1 MLKFQPDDAP
11 ELPPELPEGQ
21 VMARVLPM
29 GHQKIFT
36 GVTDPLGHTPE
47 QKFPTHPKGAVIA
60 LPRAVAEAQ
69 EAHGRV
75 EIQ

>member
-29 GHQKIFT
+29 GHQKMRRRWD
-36 GVTDPLGHTPE
+36 VLYMAPPVWSSV
-47 QKFPTHPKGAVIA
+47 AVGS
-60 LPRAVAEAQ
+60 Q
-69 EAHGRV
+69 F
-75 EIQ
+75 

>member
-1 MLKFQPDDAP
+1 MNFLPTDAP
-11 ELPPELPEGQ
+11 ESPDESPPAGQ
-21 VMARVLPM
+21 VMVRVLPL
-29 GHQKIFT
+29 GHLKIFT
-36 GVTDPLGHTPE
+36 GATDPLGHTPE
-47 QKFPTHPKGAVIA
+47 QKFPTHPRGALIA

>member
-1 MLKFQPDDAP
+1 MLNFLPDETP
-11 ELPPELPEGQ
+11 ELPAGQ
-21 VMARVLPM
+21 VRVRVLSL

-47 QKFPTHPKGAVIA
+47 EKFPTHPKGAVIA

-69 EAHGRV
+69 EALGRV